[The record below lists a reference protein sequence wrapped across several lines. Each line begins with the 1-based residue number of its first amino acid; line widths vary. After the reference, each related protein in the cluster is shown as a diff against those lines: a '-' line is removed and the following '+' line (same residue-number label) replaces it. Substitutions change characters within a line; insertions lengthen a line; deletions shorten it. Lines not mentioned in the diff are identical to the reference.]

1 MENEDQP
8 GSGLFL
14 LELNRHTE
22 KLLKDNNNTATQA
35 HQQRTI
41 AFFSPITSTHA
52 TSQSRP
58 TQHSNTVTLDQ
69 ALEIFHA
76 CNPWPHEPPS
86 HHRGHQQTKA
96 ANARHCRCFP
106 RFGDLSVIDWP
117 MLEIFWRWKL
127 QCIWL
132 ENVSILDSLV
142 TFYLLAKMKQHLR
155 CNLFI

>member
-52 TSQSRP
+52 TSQLRAIETGSQLGHC
-58 TQHSNTVTLDQ
+58 TGVTIDQ
-69 ALEIFHA
+69 EITKIQ
-76 CNPWPHEPPS
+76 PH
-86 HHRGHQQTKA
+86 
-96 ANARHCRCFP
+96 
-106 RFGDLSVIDWP
+106 
-117 MLEIFWRWKL
+117 KL
-127 QCIWL
+127 INK
-132 ENVSILDSLV
+132 E
-142 TFYLLAKMKQHLR
+142 
-155 CNLFI
+155 